1 MPSTPVFGAVAPF
14 AMFAFAGV
22 QQLEVDRQTQLA
34 HSMGAVLIGSLIALF
49 LSGAVS
55 MQVFLYFQLYP
66 RDVLRFKVMV
76 VAVWV
81 IDALH
86 SAMTITANWQ
96 YLIVHFG
103 DWDTIDDI
111 TWSIAASVALTATIT
126 FFVHCF
132 FIHRIY
138 SLSRAN
144 WYIIAPLV
152 LLALVRLIS
161 AAISTSEMITLKSY
175 SGFVQGYDFVFTIGL
190 SSAASLDIFIT
201 IGLCYF
207 LRRGRTGLG
216 RLVASSM
223 DRIVDTITL
232 YTIENGMLTCITT
245 VVSLI
250 CWLTMPTNLIFLG
263 LHFAISKL
271 YANSFL
277 ATLNSRKSLL
287 NKSQGSSGGGDHAL
301 PVLFPSTFR
310 RSNPNGWAHR
320 SHGET
325 RLEVT
330 VEKTVE
336 HDVEGPDRSDS
347 DAGTSGRSQSRGNGI
362 TIQISKSPD
371 AAYLPAK

>member
-1 MPSTPVFGAVAPF
+1 MPSTVVLGAVAPF
-14 AMFAFAGV
+14 AMKALAGI
-22 QQLEVDRQTQLA
+22 QELEVDRQTQLA

-66 RDVLRFKVMV
+66 RDVLRIKAMV
-76 VAVWV
+76 VAVWL

-103 DWDTIDDI
+103 DWDMIDDI
-111 TWSIAASVALTATIT
+111 TWSIAVSVALTATIT

-132 FIHRIY
+132 FIHRIF
-138 SLSRAN
+138 SLSRGN
-144 WYIIAPLV
+144 WYITAPLV
-152 LLALVRLIS
+152 LLALTRLIS
-161 AAISTSEMITLKSY
+161 AAISTSEMISLKSY
-175 SGFVQGYDFVFTIGL
+175 AGFVHGYDFVFTIGL
-190 SSAASLDIFIT
+190 STAASLDILIT
-201 IGLCYF
+201 IGLCYY
-207 LRRGRTGLG
+207 LRRG
-216 RLVASSM
+216 RLVASGM
-223 DRIVDTITL
+223 DRIIDTITL

-287 NKSQGSSGGGDHAL
+287 NKSQGSSGDHPL
-301 PVLFPSTFR
+301 PVLFPSSFR
-310 RSNPNGWAHR
+310 RSNANAWSHR

-325 RLEVT
+325 RLQVT
-330 VEKTVE
+330 VEKTVQ
-336 HDVEGPDRSDS
+336 HDVEGPDLDPS
-347 DAGTSGRSQSRGNGI
+347 DACPSSRSLSQRENAI
-362 TIQISKSPD
+362 ELELANSKSKTPESVYPRD
-371 AAYLPAK
+371 Q